1 MRSSCRHHTCSFLW
15 GRLALIALL
24 TFLSSGWTCSVFY
37 QSCQGV
43 GQVRITAIS
52 PDAISIDADSVP
64 LTGEGDGFT
73 SASQIM
79 WNSNAL
85 PTKLIDSHH
94 LQTTV
99 TQETFIAFGGG
110 IGNNVQISTSS
121 QGNVAGCSTN
131 GNSNVVFLVI
141 N

>member
-1 MRSSCRHHTCSFLW
+1 MRFSRFVLSKQILW
-15 GRLALIALL
+15 SRVELIALL
-24 TFLSSGWTCSVFY
+24 TFLFSGWTCSVFY

-43 GQVRITAIS
+43 GQVRINAIS
-52 PDAISIDADSVP
+52 PDAISIDADSVA
-64 LTGEGDGFT
+64 LTVEGDGFT

-85 PTKLIDSHH
+85 PTRLIDAHH

-110 IGNNVQISTSS
+110 VGNNVQISTRS
-121 QGNVAGCSTN
+121 QGNIAGCSIN